1 MSQCFPEIVR
11 IDDIKVHPNA
21 EKLELAII
29 RGTQVVVGKGYLK
42 PGEKV
47 VYFPP
52 DLLLPDKLAADL
64 NVTKYLKHS
73 TFPGSLYKTQCRV
86 GAVKL
91 RGEGSYGFVVKLEE
105 IGPFVGG
112 LSSTDEG
119 SDLTDTLGTIKYEPP
134 RRTGGYGFASAPAAP
149 AFPQFHEYTSIEHLW
164 RYEKCFEEGETVVMT
179 EKIHGTNA
187 RVGVLD
193 VHGEFRYFAGSQHVN
208 RKPAPDGVACVYWE
222 PLENM
227 AILTLLND
235 LCNEQ
240 HNIIVFGE
248 IYGHGIQDMDY
259 GVEPGKR
266 GFRVFDISING
277 KYVDF
282 AFLRETC
289 EIHGVEMVPV
299 IYEGPFSLEIVKQ
312 NTSGPAVAGSHTGKF
327 KGREGVVV
335 KPLFERFDEK
345 LYGRLILKSVCA
357 DYHSRKDAQDFGE
370 IEAVEVPTGDI
381 IPSVLPNTYGC
392 SRNGGSEEVFRV
404 IRQEGDAFTI
414 PEALA
419 KITVAERA
427 NEALNKHEC

>member
-11 IDDIKVHPNA
+11 IDDVKVHPNA

-42 PGEKV
+42 PGDMV
-47 VYFPP
+47 AYFPP

-73 TFPGSLYKTQCRV
+73 IFPGSLYKTQCRV

-105 IGPFVGG
+105 LAVV
-112 LSSTDEG
+112 TDTALLAGTPQEG
-119 SDLTDTLGTIKYEPP
+119 FDLTATLGTVKYEPP
-134 RRTGGYGFASAPAAP
+134 KRTGAFGFISAPAAP

-164 RYEKCFEEGETVVMT
+164 RYEKCFAEGETVVVT
-179 EKIHGTNA
+179 EKIHGTNS
-187 RVGVLD
+187 RVGVIEVD
-193 VHGEFRYFAGSQHVN
+193 GEFRYFAGSHHVN

-222 PLENM
+222 PLENGN
-227 AILTLLND
+227 LLELLND

-240 HNIIVFGE
+240 HNVIVFGE
-248 IYGHGIQDMDY
+248 IFGAGIQDMDY
-259 GVEPGKR
+259 GVEKGKR

-282 AFLRETC
+282 NFLRETC
-289 EIHGVEMVPV
+289 AIHEVEMVPV
-299 IYEGPFSLEIVKQ
+299 IYQGPFSLEKIKEL
-312 NTSGPAVAGSHTGKF
+312 TSGPAVAGSHTGKF

-335 KPLFERFDEK
+335 KPEYERFDEK

-357 DYHSRKDAQDFGE
+357 EYHSRKDAQDFGE
-370 IEAVEVPTGDI
+370 IEAEPVYESCSAAPL
-381 IPSVLPNTYGC
+381 LPPGFIE
-392 SRNGGSEEVFRV
+392 GFPKA
-404 IRQEGDAFTI
+404 QEGDFITADPTKGYTLDI
-414 PEALA
+414 P
-419 KITVAERA
+419 VVNRDS
-427 NEALNKHEC
+427 

>member
-11 IDDIKVHPNA
+11 IDDVKVHSNA

-52 DLLLPDKLAADL
+52 DLLLPDKLAEDL
-64 NVTKYLKHS
+64 KVTKYLKHS

-86 GAVKL
+86 GAVRL
-91 RGEGSYGFVVKLEE
+91 RGEGSYGFVVKLDEIAPFADGLPGTEE
-105 IGPFVGG
+105 GA
-112 LSSTDEG
+112 
-119 SDLTDTLGTIKYEPP
+119 DLTAVLKTVKYEPP
-134 RRTGGYGFASAPAAP
+134 VRTAGYGFASAPAAP

-164 RYEKCFEEGETVVMT
+164 RYEKCFLEGETVVIT
-179 EKIHGTNA
+179 EKIHGTNS
-187 RVGVLD
+187 RVGVID
-193 VHGEFRYFAGSQHVN
+193 VDGEFRFFAGSHHVN
-208 RKPAPDGVACVYWE
+208 RKPPSPTIQCVYWE
-222 PLENM
+222 PLENGN
-227 AILTLLND
+227 LLELLNN

-240 HNIIVFGE
+240 HNVIVFGE
-248 IYGHGIQDMDY
+248 IYGHGVQDMDY
-259 GVEPGKR
+259 GVEKGKR

-282 AFLRETC
+282 PFLREAC
-289 EIHGVEMVPV
+289 AAHEVEMVPV
-299 IYEGPFSLEIVKQ
+299 VYEGPFSLDTVKEH
-312 NTSGPAVAGSHTGKF
+312 TSGPALAGNHSGKF

-335 KPLFERFDEK
+335 KPIYERFDER

-370 IEAVEVPTGDI
+370 IEASPEFVTITNPIEGYTLEIPVVHRQGD
-381 IPSVLPNTYGC
+381 
-392 SRNGGSEEVFRV
+392 
-404 IRQEGDAFTI
+404 QFTM

-419 KITVAERA
+419 KVTVQQRETEA
-427 NEALNKHEC
+427 NQVTG